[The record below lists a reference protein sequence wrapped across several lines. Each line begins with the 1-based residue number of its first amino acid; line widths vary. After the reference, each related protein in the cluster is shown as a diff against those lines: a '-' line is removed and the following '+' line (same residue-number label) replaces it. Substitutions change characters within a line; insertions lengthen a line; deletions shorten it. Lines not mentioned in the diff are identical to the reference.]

1 MKKPLKEN
9 LNVDR
14 QSQNGENFK
23 RAIPE
28 PRLTKGMIFD
38 SRQRAKE
45 KLKEYRLDKD
55 PRTFREYV
63 NELMS
68 FYHDISVYIDNLKRA
83 GHDYSH
89 LKGQLEFPPLTEEI
103 DEETAQDYI
112 DNFSELNQVMNKLG
126 ITDIGLQVDTENFGQ
141 DLVNQFGV
149 DVPYKASD
157 FSLDVENADLGF
169 IRLIL
174 EFQNVRKA
182 LRQDKDVVGGIF
194 HKGDGGS
201 SNRLGKTTLALILC
215 RIVENGKNEGTIPK
229 RAICLSADDFWK
241 AQNKRPKY
249 TSILLDELSGI
260 FYSGDAMKDEQKKRK
275 KRMKTGAKKNQFQ
288 VGTDTNYFKVDK
300 EFRTDKFDFV
310 ILVPERGVGEVYGPT
325 EIQKFEQDSDTG
337 QIDTDSLPDPL
348 FTFKFPK
355 IPEQDDLWQIYEERE
370 DEKVT
375 QVEKEQEG
383 KGVTISQYVKMVKDR
398 KEYFKKDVNGRT
410 IIDKN
415 LVQAEWEEVGRD
427 RAKQIKA
434 KSEADLGLG

>member
-1 MKKPLKEN
+1 LPRDLE
-9 LNVDR
+9 VSR
-14 QSQNGENFK
+14 NGQGGSDKFK

-28 PRLTKGMIFD
+28 PRLTKQMIFQ
-38 SRQRAKE
+38 SRQRAKG
-45 KLKEYRLDKD
+45 KLEEYRLNRDD
-55 PRTFREYV
+55 RTFQEYV
-63 NELMS
+63 NSLMS
-68 FYHDISVYIDNLKRA
+68 FYHDVSVYIDNLKRA

-89 LKGQLEFPPLTEEI
+89 LKKQLEFPHIEEDPDEEI
-103 DEETAQDYI
+103 YREYVQKFT
-112 DNFSELNQVMNKLG
+112 ELNDLMNKLG
-126 ITDIGLQVDTENFGQ
+126 VTDIGLQIDSENFGQ

-149 DVPYKASD
+149 DVPYKSSD
-157 FSLDVENADLGF
+157 FSLDVENADLGW
-169 IRLIL
+169 IRVCL

-194 HKGDGGS
+194 HKGGGGS
-201 SNRLGKTTLALILC
+201 SNRLGKTTLALQLC
-215 RIVENGKNEGTIPK
+215 RIVENGTDSGTIPK
-229 RAICLSADDFWK
+229 RAICLNDEDFWT

-249 TSILLDELSGI
+249 STILLDELSGI
-260 FYSGDAMKDEQKKRK
+260 FYSGDAMSEDQKKRK

-288 VGTDTNYFKVDK
+288 VGTDTNFFKVDK

-310 ILVPERGVGEVYGPT
+310 VLVPERGKGELYGPT
-325 EIQKFEQDSDTG
+325 QIQKFDQDNDTG
-337 QIDTDSLPDPL
+337 QIDTESLPDPL

-355 IPEQDDLWQIYEERE
+355 IPEDDDIWQIYEERE

-383 KGVTISQYVKMVKDR
+383 KGVTIAQYVKMVKDR

-415 LVQAEWEEVGRD
+415 LVQAEWEEVGAP

-434 KSEADLGLG
+434 KAEADLGLG